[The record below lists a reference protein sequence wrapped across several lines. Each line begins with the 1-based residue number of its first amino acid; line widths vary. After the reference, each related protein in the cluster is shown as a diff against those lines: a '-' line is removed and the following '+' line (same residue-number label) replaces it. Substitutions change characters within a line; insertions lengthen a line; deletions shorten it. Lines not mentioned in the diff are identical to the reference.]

1 VTGRE
6 DTRAD
11 GCEFVSEAEDLLEEL
26 GRELQNLDKERRQ
39 GRVRPQGINAAFR
52 HVHSLKGLSG
62 LFGHDHLGR
71 LAHVLEDFL
80 DGLRMGRH
88 SLDESALDILFESHE
103 RMESMVA
110 AGKDAEAASA
120 GLLKR
125 LAVGQEKES
134 ATAGS
139 STSLPEDILRSLTR
153 YEEHRLEANIHAGHK
168 LWLVSVTLPL
178 ETFDTDLRRLA
189 DQLNDCGEVI
199 STLPSYAANDAEARI
214 SFRLLYA
221 SGSPAGD
228 IEVRLPQD
236 TSLEVVTVHESPA
249 EGTSVHHEE
258 TPAETGDEDHV
269 FTESLDRASVRV
281 PLERLDRIM
290 DVVGELLLF
299 RHRMDGVSREL
310 MEGEGTHS
318 LGQELHRA
326 SGELDKKL
334 QDLQCSVIGARMV
347 PVARI
352 VGRLK
357 RLVRKLARASGK
369 NVTLE
374 TEGSGTE
381 LDKMMMDHLQSPL
394 IHLVRN
400 AIHHGIESP
409 REREQAGK
417 EPTGRLLLKAVQR
430 GNEVVLSLSDDG
442 RGLDLE
448 AVRQAAVRRGLLE
461 EHAECNLD
469 VARQLVFQAG
479 FSSVGQVGEVS
490 GRGVGLDVVK
500 SELQKLGG
508 EVHLFSESGAG
519 TTVEIILPITLAI
532 MPCMVVRSGEM
543 DFAIPVSG
551 ISETLRY
558 QQERVETV
566 AQSPVLRLRGETMP
580 YADLRELL
588 HIPMGEHDKPGF
600 IVVARVGGGRLAMGV
615 DELLG
620 QHEVVIK
627 PVGSLLDGLPGLSG
641 ATEMGGGRAALV
653 LDLASL
659 VATPQRMFGSTR
671 LETEASP

>member
-1 VTGRE
+1 MTGPG
-6 DTRAD
+6 DTKAD
-11 GCEFVSEAEDLLEEL
+11 GGEFVSEAEDLLEEL
-26 GRELQNLDKERRQ
+26 GRELQGLEKERRQ

-62 LFGHDHLGR
+62 LFGHEHLGQ
-71 LAHVLEDFL
+71 LAHILEDFL

-88 SLDESALDILFESHE
+88 PLDESALDVLFESHE

-110 AGKDAEAASA
+110 SGDEAQAA
-120 GLLKR
+120 PLDLINR
-125 LAVGQEKES
+125 LAVGEEKK
-134 ATAGS
+134 APPDGRR
-139 STSLPEDILRSLTR
+139 TSLPEDILRSLTR
-153 YEEHRLEANIHAGHK
+153 YEEHRLHASIRAGHE
-168 LWLVSVTLPL
+168 LWLVSVTLSL
-178 ETFDTDLRRLA
+178 ETFDQDLRRLA
-189 DQLNDCGEVI
+189 SELNECGEVI
-199 STLPSYAANDAEARI
+199 STLPCYEAGDAEARL

-221 SGSPAGD
+221 CGFDARD
-228 IEVRLPQD
+228 IREFLPEDASLEAIAIHDPQD
-236 TSLEVVTVHESPA
+236 EV
-249 EGTSVHHEE
+249 TSVSDEE
-258 TPAETGDEDHV
+258 SLAGSGQEDDVFAEP
-269 FTESLDRASVRV
+269 LDRASVRV

-310 MEGEGTHS
+310 MEGEETRS
-318 LGQELHRA
+318 LGHELHRA

-334 QDLQCSVIGARMV
+334 QDLQRSVIGARMV
-347 PVARI
+347 PVSRI
-352 VGRLK
+352 VGRLA
-357 RLVRKLARASGK
+357 RLVRKMARASGK
-369 NVTLE
+369 DIMLE

-381 LDKMMMDHLQSPL
+381 LDKMMIDHLQSPL

-409 REREQAGK
+409 LERKQAGK
-417 EPTGRLLLKAVQR
+417 APIGRLLLKAVQR

-448 AVRQAAVRRGLLE
+448 AVRQTAVARGMLE
-461 EHAECNLD
+461 ENAECDLE
-469 VARQLVFQAG
+469 VARQLVFQPG
-479 FSSVGQVGEVS
+479 FSSVKEVGNVS

-500 SELQKLGG
+500 SELQNLGG
-508 EVHLFSESGAG
+508 EVHLFSEPGAG
-519 TTVEIILPITLAI
+519 TTVEISLPITLAI
-532 MPCMVVRSGEM
+532 MPCMVVRSGGL

-558 QQERVETV
+558 LQERVETV
-566 AQSPVLRLRGETMP
+566 AQRPVLRLRGETLP

-588 HIPMGEHDKPGF
+588 HMPMVNHDEPGF
-600 IVVARVGGGRLAMGV
+600 VVIARVGAGRLAMGV

-627 PVGSLLDGLPGLSG
+627 PVGSLLDGLPGISG

-653 LDLASL
+653 LDLPSL
-659 VATPQRMFGSTR
+659 AAAPTSLSGSTA